1 MVLKK
6 HAGLFVG
13 GLIVL
18 AACSPSDSPSTISQT
33 TSAATTPPTQPVTTS
48 APAAFPA
55 TPTAVPAIT
64 AAPVALPATLTQ
76 AMVAIHLDPT
86 GPSVTHATA
95 QNWERLTD
103 LMATADSFGHKLT
116 LLMSSDWADLVA
128 ANPVRQTA
136 LQDWVNNGHQLG
148 FHHHTCG
155 HASPDGYRDI
165 KNQCRGAEPRGSVAD
180 AFAQVQDLATDLGL
194 PSIGIAAQG
203 PNTDGLY
210 RAAEWQPGVALATGI
225 MADNTDGHREHRFI
239 TQPRCATDYGNAY
252 AEQPTQYSVAEL
264 GHAQLNVGAFTHLQA
279 DNNLAAVTQEISQ
292 VAVGDHAHDAVNLG
306 LVFHAREYAATPRN
320 EPSDNYRTDRA
331 YLDAVLQLL
340 DEQNVSVVTAQEIL
354 EASNPCG

>member
-194 PSIGIAAQG
+194 PSISIAAQG

-210 RAAEWQPGVALATGI
+210 RAAEWQPGVGFATGI
-225 MADNTDGHREHRFI
+225 MADNTDGHPDHRFI
-239 TQPRCATDYGNAY
+239 TQPRCAVDYGNAY
-252 AEQPTQYSVAEL
+252 TEQPAQYPVAEL
-264 GHAQLNVGAFTHLQA
+264 GHAQLNVGAFTRLQA
-279 DNNLAAVTQEISQ
+279 DNNLAALTQEISQ
-292 VAVGDHAHDAVNLG
+292 IIEGDHAQAAVNLG
-306 LVFHAREYAATPRN
+306 VVFHAREYAATPRN
-320 EPSDNYRTDRA
+320 EPSDDYRTDRD
-331 YLDAVLQLL
+331 YLDAVLQLFA
-340 DEQNVSVVTAQEIL
+340 EKRIPVVTAQEIL
-354 EASNPCG
+354 ATSNPCG

>member
-1 MVLKK
+1 MRFQLKIPG
-6 HAGLFVG
+6 AFLA
-13 GLIVL
+13 LCLVL
-18 AACSPSDSPSTISQT
+18 AACAGSGDNDPAVSTAVTSSSTITPTTSTASSHQT
-33 TSAATTPPTQPVTTS
+33 TTTIKLGLHTAPP
-48 APAAFPA
+48 
-55 TPTAVPAIT
+55 
-64 AAPVALPATLTQ
+64 LPINTQ

-128 ANPVRQTA
+128 ADPVRQSA
-136 LQDWVNNGHQLG
+136 LQNWVNNGHQLG

-180 AFAQVQDLATDLGL
+180 AFAQVQDLASNLGL
-194 PSIGIAAQG
+194 PSISIAAQG

-210 RAAEWQPGVALATGI
+210 RAAEWQPGVGFATGI
-225 MADNTDGHREHRFI
+225 MADNTDGHPDHRFI
-239 TQPRCATDYGNAY
+239 TQPRCAVDYGNAY
-252 AEQPTQYSVAEL
+252 TEQPAQYPVAEL
-264 GHAQLNVGAFTHLQA
+264 GHAQLNVGAFTRLQA
-279 DNNLAAVTQEISQ
+279 DNNLAAMTQEISQ

-320 EPSDNYRTDRA
+320 EPSDNYRTDRG
-331 YLDAVLQLL
+331 YLDAVLQLFA
-340 DEQNVSVVTAQEIL
+340 DQSVPVVTAKEIL
-354 EASNPCG
+354 ETSSPCG